1 MDIIPVSIKVTWLR
15 SSLIYNASSRQ
26 EEHEYNRRDMN
37 TVRVQHEKTSEARA
51 RHEQHKCKMS
61 AVWVDTCGT
70 RTIQVRNECYTND
83 TSATRLKILIL
94 VTTRVKS
101 YLHNPTFTICQGKD
115 YKERNDLIL
124 RRTILSFG
132 NALLPCQ
139 SASEK
144 CSTKT
149 DICNG
154 KSYIKNLYT
163 RLELQMLVNILFSKN
178 YWKLGKVN
186 ARFWKNIEN
195 IGKVTWDSFQ
205 NFAYYLNLKSFPW
218 KQDIFETTNVTKL
231 TKSILESCYR
241 VLRENTKTNR
251 LLSRVLESWPTFDIQ
266 IDITLAIFWDKLQS
280 NTS

>member
-1 MDIIPVSIKVTWLR
+1 MRELDTSDPSTTDVKWI
-15 SSLIYNASSRQ
+15 
-26 EEHEYNRRDMN
+26 
-37 TVRVQHEKTSEARA
+37 QHKGSMRKQV
-51 RHEQHKCKMS
+51 RHERDTNNINARWVRYELTRMVHEQYKC
-61 AVWVDTCGT
+61 
-70 RTIQVRNECYTND
+70 E
-83 TSATRLKILIL
+83 TSATPMTRVRHDWKILIL

-101 YLHNPTFTICQGKD
+101 YLHTRTFTICQVKD
-115 YKERNDLIL
+115 YKETNDLIL

-280 NTS
+280 KTS